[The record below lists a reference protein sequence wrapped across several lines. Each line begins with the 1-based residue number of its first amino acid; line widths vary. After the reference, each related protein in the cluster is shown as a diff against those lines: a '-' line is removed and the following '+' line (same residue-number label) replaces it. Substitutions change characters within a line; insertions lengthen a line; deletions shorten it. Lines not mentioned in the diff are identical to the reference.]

1 MRNAH
6 FVFFF
11 FLYSL
16 GLMGQQN
23 DRSLE
28 AHRINKAPK
37 IDGILD
43 DAIWASIEPSGD
55 FVMFEPGNL
64 GVIPETKQTAVK
76 MAYDDKAIYI
86 AAYLYHDAPD
96 QIARQFSQRDEVFVQ
111 ADNFVVALNTYDDG
125 INETRFYVTSAGTIG
140 DQRITQN
147 DQDFGFN
154 VVFDCRISTDT
165 KGWYA
170 EFKIPYNALRFP
182 EAKEQNWSINFYRRL
197 NKENQTH
204 TWSFIDRAVG
214 RDTQYNGK
222 VTGVKDI
229 DAPVR
234 LTFFPFAQAVS
245 SFADGESTTSF
256 TGGLDIKYGLSNSFT
271 LDAQLIPDFGQVAF
285 DEVRLNLGPFEQ
297 TFGENRPFFT
307 EGIDLFQK
315 GRIFFSR
322 RIGGP
327 PSGGDVEL
335 DENEEFIEFPSSVRL
350 LNSLKVS
357 GRTKSGLG
365 VGVLNSISERT
376 IGTIVDSITGER
388 REELIEPT
396 ANYNVFVLDQQFNN
410 NSAVS
415 IINTNVLRSGS
426 RFRNANVTAG
436 VFDIADKANN
446 FRASGRAVVS
456 NVRELGTTTSGFQS
470 EFDFA
475 KISGSWRY
483 RVGHDF
489 ADTTIDINDLG
500 LLFRNNFNSFTL
512 GGSYELIQPTEKFNG
527 YRFEL
532 TARHR
537 RLFRPSVTTRN
548 SLRFNSFF
556 FTKERFAFGASSS
569 YNGREQDY
577 FEPRIEGRF
586 VTFDAN
592 LGVGGFISTDF
603 RKKFAF
609 DFNLDGRTW
618 FEEIDEQQTEY
629 NIEFSP
635 RYRFS
640 DRFLVVFS
648 SEFGA
653 SKNNFGWV
661 DNTDTEVFLG
671 LRDITSFENTITA
684 SYNFDPYKA
693 IDLRF
698 RNFWSTADHS
708 SNVYYVLNEDG
719 SRTQLESYD
728 LDERRNPNTNFNIW
742 NMDLSFRWRFAPGS
756 EASLLYRNN
765 IFNSDELSTLSFG
778 ESLSNLFDQTIQ
790 HTLSLRVTY
799 FIDYNNVK
807 GFFKKPSI

>member
-1 MRNAH
+1 MRPNLL
-6 FVFFF
+6 
-11 FLYSL
+11 FLSL
-16 GLMGQQN
+16 LLCTLVSFGQQSEK
-23 DRSLE
+23 SLQ
-28 AHRINKAPK
+28 AHRITEAPK

-43 DAIWASIEPSGD
+43 DNVWSSIEPSGD
-55 FVMFEPGNL
+55 FKMFEPGNE
-64 GVIPETKQTAVK
+64 GVIPEDKKTEVK

-86 AAYLYHDAPD
+86 AAYLYHPNPEN
-96 QIARQFSQRDEVFVQ
+96 IASQFSQRDEVFVQ

-125 INETRFYVTSAGTIG
+125 INETRFFVTSAGTIG

-154 VVFDCRISTDT
+154 VVFECRISKDT

-197 NKENQTH
+197 VNENQTH
-204 TWSFIDRAVG
+204 SWSFIERGIG

-222 VTGVKDI
+222 VTGVRDI

-245 SFADGESTTSF
+245 SFSDDETTASI
-256 TGGLDIKYGLSNSFT
+256 TGGLDIKYGLSDSFT

-297 TFGENRPFFT
+297 TFSENRPFFT

-315 GRIFFSR
+315 GDIFFSR
-322 RIGGP
+322 RIGGNP
-327 PSGGDVEL
+327 TGVEPN
-335 DENEEFIEFPSSVRL
+335 ENEEFTELPSSVQL
-350 LNSLKVS
+350 LNSLKIS
-357 GRTKSGLG
+357 GRTKNGLG
-365 VGVLNSISERT
+365 LGVLNSVAART
-376 IGTIVDSITGER
+376 FGTLQDTLSGTQ
-388 REELIEPT
+388 REVLVEPLT
-396 ANYNVFVLDQQFNN
+396 NYNVFVLDQQFNN
-410 NSAVS
+410 NSSVS

-426 RFRNANVTAG
+426 DFRDANVTGA
-436 VFDIADKANN
+436 VFDIADKGNN
-446 FRASGRAVVS
+446 YRAAGRAIVS
-456 NVRELGTTTSGFQS
+456 NVKELGDVTTGFQS
-470 EFDFA
+470 ELDIL

-483 RVGHDF
+483 RIGHDF
-489 ADTTIDINDLG
+489 ADTSVDINDLG
-500 LLFRNNFNSFTL
+500 LMFRNNFNNFTI
-512 GGSYELIQPTEKFNG
+512 GGSYELIQPTETFNG
-527 YRFEL
+527 YRVEL

-537 RLFRPSVTTRN
+537 RLYRPNVQTRN
-548 SLRFNSFF
+548 SIRLNSFF
-556 FTKERFAFGASSS
+556 FTKERLAFGAFGN
-569 YNGREQDY
+569 YNSRNDDY

-592 LGVGGFISTDF
+592 LSAGGFISTDF
-603 RKKFAF
+603 RKKFAL
-609 DFNLDGRTW
+609 DFNINGRTW
-618 FEEIDEQQTEY
+618 FDEIDEQQSS
-629 NIEFSP
+629 FGVGLSP

-640 DRFLVVFS
+640 DKFLIVLGS
-648 SEFGA
+648 DLNTNR
-653 SKNNFGWV
+653 NNFGWV

-671 LRDITSFENTITA
+671 LRDITSLENTITA
-684 SYNFDPYKA
+684 SYNFDPFKA
-693 IDLRF
+693 IDLRL

-708 SNVYYVLNEDG
+708 SNVFYILNDDG

-728 LDERRNPNTNFNIW
+728 FNERRNPNANFNIW

-765 IFNSDELSTLSFG
+765 IFNSDEQSTLSYG

-807 GFFKKPSI
+807 GIFKNPS